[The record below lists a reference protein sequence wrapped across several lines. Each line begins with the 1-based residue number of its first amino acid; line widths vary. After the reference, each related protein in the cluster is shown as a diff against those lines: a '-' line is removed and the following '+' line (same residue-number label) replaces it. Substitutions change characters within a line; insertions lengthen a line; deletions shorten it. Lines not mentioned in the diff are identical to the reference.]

1 MILLSLDGTHSLFF
15 TLWGWGAGIDTANIV
30 ESSGARPRRSAA
42 AAFLEIEKKED
53 LDDDESLLSAP
64 LERKDG
70 YNLADSDSD

>member
-1 MILLSLDGTHSLFF
+1 VILLSLVCTHCLLF

-30 ESSGARPRRSAA
+30 EFSGARTRRGS
-42 AAFLEIEKKED
+42 IEKRKED
-53 LDDDESLLSAP
+53 SDDDESLLSAP